1 MIAVPII
8 TALYVFMNFAYLIVL
23 TPQELMDSP
32 AVAVD
37 FGRRVFG
44 GYAFVIPLGV
54 SLATFGCAL
63 SIQFS
68 VTRLCF
74 VAGREGHFLAAMSYI
89 HFERMT
95 PGPAVALQVCHCLM
109 FWMFTVFTHTFSIFF
124 HRRD

>member
-1 MIAVPII
+1 
-8 TALYVFMNFAYLIVL
+8 MNFAYLIVL
-23 TPQELMDSP
+23 TPEEMMQSP

-37 FGRRVFG
+37 FGERVFG
-44 GYAFVIPLGV
+44 SYAFLIPLGV

-89 HFERMT
+89 HYDRHT
-95 PGPAVALQVCHCLM
+95 PGPAVALQVLYNPLQNKYTSN
-109 FWMFTVFTHTFSIFF
+109 FII
-124 HRRD
+124 RDNNIEKTI